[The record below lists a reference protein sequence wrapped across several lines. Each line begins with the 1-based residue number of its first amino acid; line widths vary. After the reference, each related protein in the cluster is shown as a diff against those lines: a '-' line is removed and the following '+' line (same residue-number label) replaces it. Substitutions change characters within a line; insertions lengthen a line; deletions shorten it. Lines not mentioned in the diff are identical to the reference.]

1 LKIQQ
6 QHSCIQVSK
15 TQRNNTEIPNMVGFN
30 GLIQKLA
37 NRPIFDIHVPLDL
50 DALVKAHE
58 LVGFNFWNVV
68 IFCLSILVF
77 LI

>member
-1 LKIQQ
+1 
-6 QHSCIQVSK
+6 
-15 TQRNNTEIPNMVGFN
+15 MVGFN

-58 LVGFNFWNVV
+58 LVGFEILERGYF
-68 IFCLSILVF
+68 LSVHF
-77 LI
+77 GP